1 MPDLTC
7 CMCVLVVALIS
18 VFNYIVAQVMLDVL
32 ESKTKGRTSGAVQ
45 ASVISAADILA
56 ELRSSA
62 AGSSSKGRGNGD
74 GDGGISDEDHG
85 CR

>member
-18 VFNYIVAQVMLDVL
+18 VFNYIVAQVMLDAL
-32 ESKTKGRTSGAVQ
+32 DSKTKGRTSGAVQ

-56 ELRSSA
+56 ELRSSV
-62 AGSSSKGRGNGD
+62 AGASSKGD
-74 GDGGISDEDHG
+74 GDGGSGDEDHG

>member
-1 MPDLTC
+1 
-7 CMCVLVVALIS
+7 MCVLVVALIS
-18 VFNYIVAQVMLDVL
+18 VFNYIVAQVMLDAL
-32 ESKTKGRTSGAVQ
+32 ESKTKGRISGAVQ

-74 GDGGISDEDHG
+74 GDDGSGGEDHG
-85 CR
+85 GR

>member
-56 ELRSSA
+56 ELRSSVV
-62 AGSSSKGRGNGD
+62 GSSSKGRGNRD
-74 GDGGISDEDHG
+74 GETGSGGEDHG
-85 CR
+85 GR